1 MDISDVYLGLGQ
13 DAFAHLIRGISIGK
27 LKTYQIYEGF
37 KVRTHMQK
45 VNTETLRKA
54 VNDVRLELS
63 GLVNAVDP
71 AGAGKNAGR
80 PARPSADEQASDLAR
95 QIHDVVGE
103 LAALQASIA
112 RATRRVRRR
121 AAQDIGGPS

>member
-1 MDISDVYLGLGQ
+1 MDNHFYHRSARAPAEPPAPPVQ
-13 DAFAHLIRGISIGK
+13 TTVSAVMARRDAELA
-27 LKTYQIYEGF
+27 
-37 KVRTHMQK
+37 VA
-45 VNTETLRKA
+45 VETLRKA

-121 AAQDIGGPS
+121 AAQDLGGPS

>member
-1 MDISDVYLGLGQ
+1 MDNHFYHRSARAPAEPLAPPVQ
-13 DAFAHLIRGISIGK
+13 TTVSAAMARRDAELA
-27 LKTYQIYEGF
+27 
-37 KVRTHMQK
+37 VA
-45 VNTETLRKA
+45 VETLRKA

-80 PARPSADEQASDLAR
+80 PARPTADEQASDLAR